1 MLKLISLL
9 FIIAFLIIGVVLGV
23 LNPVSVELNLLIV
36 TFNLPLSVIMAA
48 LFIIGLTVGA
58 AIISMQVIRLRW
70 IVRQKTK
77 QNLKLSDQIIQ
88 LKKAN
93 VQVKETL
100 NRESNALVQLENQS

>member
-1 MLKLISLL
+1 MLKLFSLL
-9 FIIAFLIIGVVLGV
+9 FIISFLIIGVVLGV
-23 LNPVSVELNLLIV
+23 LNPTSVELNLLITSV
-36 TFNLPLSVIMAA
+36 NLPLSVIMAV
-48 LFIIGLTVGA
+48 LFIIGLVVGA

-93 VQVKETL
+93 IQVKESSTK
-100 NRESNALVQLENQS
+100 ESNQLVSLEK